1 VRRLIQLRRDNPA
14 LRPRRFARDAHVVPS
29 ASVID
34 WYDENGETMS
44 IERWTD
50 PAHRTLQ
57 YDAASTPEEE
67 DPNRILL
74 VVHGTERAVDV
85 TLPTIDGVAA
95 TCRSG
100 RACRI
105 VPTRPS
111 RCSPRAMSSPCREPR
126 CTCSG
131 CNDATRT
138 PVVCPFG
145 FGGRFESWLRRR
157 APLLPFLL
165 ARRRCAALHRF
176 RYARS
181 PRGAA

>member
-1 VRRLIQLRRDNPA
+1 MDRSRAPD
-14 LRPRRFARDAHVVPS
+14 
-29 ASVID
+29 
-34 WYDENGETMS
+34 
-44 IERWTD
+44 
-50 PAHRTLQ
+50 LQ
-57 YDAASTPEEE
+57 YDAASTPEE

-74 VVHGTERAVDV
+74 VVHGTESAVDV
-85 TLPTIDGVAA
+85 TLPTIDGVAVRVA
-95 TCRSG
+95 LVE
-100 RACRI
+100 RAGSSRHDRAG
-105 VPTRPS
+105 VRPGDVLTL
-111 RCSPRAMSSPCREPR
+111 PGPR